1 MGIKNLNRFLKDN
14 SASSIKFT
22 KLSKLSGKKIAVDIS
37 IYMYRF
43 ASDDNL
49 IENTYLMLSIFR
61 HYNIT
66 PIFVF
71 DGKPPPEKRA
81 LLMKRRQTK
90 KDAEEEYKRLKVSLQ
105 NNDELDEI
113 EKQEIMCSMDG
124 LKRKFV
130 NVSNHDIDVVKRLI
144 ASYGFDHYDAHGE
157 ADEICALLAIKERV
171 WACLSEDMDMFV
183 YGCPRVIRY
192 FSLLNHTA
200 VVYDVENILI
210 NLGIS
215 QKEMREICVLSG
227 TDYNSLDENDNA
239 TCLNT
244 TLKYFKKYH
253 KEKTDVDF
261 YDWLT
266 VRKKNYIKNRHLLL
280 KINDMF
286 DLSGDNVKNN
296 MMVEDIIIE
305 TGEINKKSMNDIL
318 KEDGFIFPIM

>member
-49 IENTYLMLSIFR
+49 IENMYLMLSIFR
-61 HYNIT
+61 HYNII

-71 DGKPPPEKRA
+71 DGKPPPEKRE

-113 EKQEIMCSMDG
+113 ERQEILCSMDG

-144 ASYGFDHYDAHGE
+144 SSYGFDYYDAEGE
-157 ADEICALLAIKERV
+157 ADEICALLAIKEKV

-183 YGCPRVIRY
+183 YGCPRVMRY

-200 VVYDVENILI
+200 VIYDVENILN

-239 TCLNT
+239 TNLNT

-266 VRKKNYIKNRHLLL
+266 VRKKNYIKNRNLLL
-280 KINDMF
+280 KINGMF
-286 DLSGDNVKNN
+286 DLSGDDVKNN
-296 MMVEDIIIE
+296 MMVDDILIE
-305 TGEINKKSMNDIL
+305 TGEINKSAMKDIL
-318 KEDGFIFPIM
+318 KEDGFVFPIM

>member
-14 SASSIKFT
+14 SASSINFT
-22 KLSKLSGKKIAVDIS
+22 KLAKLSGKKIAVDIS

-61 HYNIT
+61 YYNII
-66 PIFVF
+66 PIFIF
-71 DGKPPPEKRA
+71 DGKAPPEKRE

-90 KDAEEEYKRLKVSLQ
+90 KEAEEEYKRLKVSLQ

-113 EKQEIMCSMDG
+113 ERQEIMCSMDG

-130 NVSNHDIDVVKRLI
+130 NVSSQDIEGVKGLI
-144 ASYGFDHYDAHGE
+144 RAYGCEYYDAQGE
-157 ADEICALLAIKERV
+157 ADEICALLAIKEKV

-200 VVYDVENILI
+200 VIYEMEPILK

-215 QKEMREICVLSG
+215 QKELREICVLSG
-227 TDYNSLDENDNA
+227 TDYNSLDETDK
-239 TCLNT
+239 TTTLNI

-253 KEKTDVDF
+253 KEKTDIDF

-266 VRKKNYIKNRHLLL
+266 VKKKNYIKNIPLLL

-286 DLSGDNVKNN
+286 DMSRRNIDNL
-296 MMVEDIIIE
+296 MMDNIVIE
-305 TGEINKKSMNDIL
+305 TGEINKQALKDIL
-318 KEDGFIFPIM
+318 KEDGFVFPIM

>member
-1 MGIKNLNRFLKDN
+1 MSANDN
-14 SASSIKFT
+14 
-22 KLSKLSGKKIAVDIS
+22 
-37 IYMYRF
+37 
-43 ASDDNL
+43 
-49 IENTYLMLSIFR
+49 
-61 HYNIT
+61 
-66 PIFVF
+66 
-71 DGKPPPEKRA
+71 
-81 LLMKRRQTK
+81 K
-90 KDAEEEYKRLKVSLQ
+90 KDMKKDVEEEYKRLKVSLL

-113 EKQEIMCSMDG
+113 ERQEILCSMDG

-144 ASYGFDHYDAHGE
+144 SSYGFDYYDAEGE
-157 ADEICALLAIKERV
+157 ADVICALLAIKEKV

-200 VVYDVENILI
+200 VVYDVENILN

-227 TDYNSLDENDNA
+227 TDYNSLDENDNV
-239 TCLNT
+239 TSLNT

-266 VRKKNYIKNRHLLL
+266 VRKKNYIKNRILLL

-296 MMVEDIIIE
+296 MMVEDILIE
-305 TGEINKKSMNDIL
+305 TGEINKKAMNDIL
-318 KEDGFIFPIM
+318 KEDGFVFPIM